1 MQIATVKKL
10 IQITVWTIS
19 RLTTL
24 LSFLKRLL
32 AFKEQPDVR
41 DSYK

>member
-1 MQIATVKKL
+1 MQIATVKRL
-10 IQITVWTIS
+10 IRVVAWTIS

-24 LSFLKRLL
+24 LSYLKILL